1 MRTLCRNTL
10 AILFLLTGPAG
21 FAAPEAAA
29 AAGFADPRTLTFPS
43 LAYEIPRSERFTLPN
58 GLAVHLIEDRTL
70 PWIRMTAYLDAASLY
85 EPADKTGLAALTG
98 RMLRHGGIAGKRP
111 DEVDAD
117 LDFMASSVVSSIGD
131 EAATVSM
138 KALTRHFRATL
149 EIFAGVL
156 TAPTFDEGRF
166 RQAVNE
172 FIETLRRQNDNP
184 RELADRELRQ
194 AIYAGHPLGRHPTA
208 ETVGAVSRTD
218 LVEFHRRWFHP
229 DRAIL
234 AVAGDIGRR
243 ELEEALLDVF
253 AKWPPGGNPAPQI
266 APPSPTEK
274 PAVRHIQ
281 REIVQAA
288 IRMGHLGID
297 KDNPDLYALRVM
309 DFILG
314 AGGFNSRLMRRVRS
328 DEGLA
333 YSVWSGFDIGRRFP
347 GPFTAGTETRSAT
360 TGRTIGLMREIMTG
374 MTRREVTAQE
384 LTLAKESIVNAF
396 VFGFTD
402 AERVVAQRAR
412 IEFFGYPAGYLE
424 GYRDRIAAVTA
435 ADVLR
440 VARTYLHPERMVT
453 VVVGDAAGFDRPL
466 SDFGPLRFTGE
477 SHR

>member
-1 MRTLCRNTL
+1 
-10 AILFLLTGPAG
+10 
-21 FAAPEAAA
+21 
-29 AAGFADPRTLTFPS
+29 
-43 LAYEIPRSERFTLPN
+43 
-58 GLAVHLIEDRTL
+58 
-70 PWIRMTAYLDAASLY
+70 
-85 EPADKTGLAALTG
+85 
-98 RMLRHGGIAGKRP
+98 
-111 DEVDAD
+111 
-117 LDFMASSVVSSIGD
+117 
-131 EAATVSM
+131 
-138 KALTRHFRATL
+138 
-149 EIFAGVL
+149 
-156 TAPTFDEGRF
+156 
-166 RQAVNE
+166 
-172 FIETLRRQNDNP
+172 
-184 RELADRELRQ
+184 
-194 AIYAGHPLGRHPTA
+194 
-208 ETVGAVSRTD
+208 
-218 LVEFHRRWFHP
+218 
-229 DRAIL
+229 
-234 AVAGDIGRR
+234 
-243 ELEEALLDVF
+243 
-253 AKWPPGGNPAPQI
+253 
-266 APPSPTEK
+266 
-274 PAVRHIQ
+274 
-281 REIVQAA
+281 
-288 IRMGHLGID
+288 MGHLGID